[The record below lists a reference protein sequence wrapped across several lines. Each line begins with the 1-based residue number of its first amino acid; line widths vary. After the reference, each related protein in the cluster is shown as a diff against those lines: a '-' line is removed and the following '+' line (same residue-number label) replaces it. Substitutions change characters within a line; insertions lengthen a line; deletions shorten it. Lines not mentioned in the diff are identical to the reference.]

1 MEQICHVTPA
11 VVHQHRIVLFTV
23 GSFHFVSGRAFLFLT
38 NGKPCIHQLGGIHT
52 GSLFFQLGILLQSI
66 IKLGRIFF
74 FLLGQLL
81 QRTFQC
87 SDFFLHI
94 RNARIIG
101 TVQRTK
107 QKVLFGFQFLDFLGQ
122 LGNTAGKVMQLG
134 YLIER
139 RFLFLRKQI
148 FPFLG
153 FRLNLLHQTCIAFK
167 LRLDGINTLTESRKL
182 ELFRKF
188 NAGDIRI
195 LIGSTF
201 KLGIGA
207 NVQERLKAIH
217 HLDVPWRPAD
227 MIQREGRILRRGN
240 QNKNVII
247 YRYIT
252 ESSFDSYSW
261 QILETKQRFITQF
274 LTGTTYQRSIED
286 LENQVLTYAQ
296 VKALALAEPLMKQLA
311 EKENEVKNLKILL
324 SRERQ
329 TLAEQKKE
337 LAQIDEKIEAARQRW
352 ETSIAAADAL
362 KKYDADARKNAY
374 QRIKSLLTDDFLTS
388 GSALQMPMVL
398 GMGME
403 LPKRQDEK
411 KPYIL
416 LKYAEQ
422 KYSVSMGD
430 TPAGNAHR
438 VINALKD
445 FQKLAD
451 KDKEHLDK
459 VVSRKEELQSLVR
472 SPDHSYS
479 DQLAACE
486 KEASRLREQIAVRA
500 ECGAFTD

>member
-1 MEQICHVTPA
+1 
-11 VVHQHRIVLFTV
+11 
-23 GSFHFVSGRAFLFLT
+23 
-38 NGKPCIHQLGGIHT
+38 
-52 GSLFFQLGILLQSI
+52 
-66 IKLGRIFF
+66 
-74 FLLGQLL
+74 
-81 QRTFQC
+81 
-87 SDFFLHI
+87 
-94 RNARIIG
+94 
-101 TVQRTK
+101 
-107 QKVLFGFQFLDFLGQ
+107 
-122 LGNTAGKVMQLG
+122 
-134 YLIER
+134 
-139 RFLFLRKQI
+139 
-148 FPFLG
+148 
-153 FRLNLLHQTCIAFK
+153 
-167 LRLDGINTLTESRKL
+167 
-182 ELFRKF
+182 
-188 NAGDIRI
+188 
-195 LIGSTF
+195 
-201 KLGIGA
+201 
-207 NVQERLKAIH
+207 
-217 HLDVPWRPAD
+217 

-311 EKENEVKNLKILL
+311 EKENEAKNLKILL

-329 TLAEQKKE
+329 TFAEQKKE
-337 LAQIDEKIEAARQRW
+337 LAQINEKIKAARQRW
-352 ETSIAAADAL
+352 ETSIAAVDAL
-362 KKYDADARKNAY
+362 EKYDADARKNAY

-403 LPKRQDEK
+403 LPERQDEK

-422 KYSVSMGD
+422 KYLVPMGD
-430 TPAGNAHR
+430 TPAGNARR

-445 FQKLAD
+445 FQKFAD

-459 VVSRKEELQSLVR
+459 VVSRKEELQNLVR